1 MSMDRL
7 QKAIIAM
14 KNPTVVGLDPTPAFI
29 PEHILAESVLK
40 HGESLEALADAFFV
54 FNCGLIDAIH
64 DIVPAVKPQAA
75 YYEAI
80 GPAGVVVLEKTC
92 AYARKKGMYVIL
104 DGKRN
109 DIGST
114 AEAYS
119 RAYLGEVS
127 FGKVKCSPFSA
138 DSLTVN
144 AYLGEDGILPFI
156 EDCKAHDK
164 SIFALVKTSNPSSG
178 QLQDLICG
186 DRNLYTAVGD
196 LLARISQDTVGEYGY
211 SCVGA
216 VVGATYP
223 ADAARLRKRL
233 SETFFLVPGY
243 GAQGGKASDVAASF
257 DALGRGAIVNSSRQI
272 IGAWQKSPKG
282 DGSDYKEAAREKA
295 LEMKADLATAITIC

>member
-1 MSMDRL
+1 MSIDRL

-14 KNPTVVGLDPTPAFI
+14 KNPTVVGLDPTPQYI
-29 PEHILAESVLK
+29 PEHILAEAKLK
-40 HGESLEALADAFFV
+40 HGESLEALAEAFTI
-54 FNCGLIDAIH
+54 FNYGLIDALH
-64 DIVPAVKPQAA
+64 DIVPAVKPQSA

-80 GPAGVVVLEKTC
+80 GPAGVLALQKTC
-92 AYARKKGMYVIL
+92 AYAKEKGMYVIV

-119 RAYLGEVS
+119 RAYLGEIT
-127 FGKVKCSPFSA
+127 FGASTFSPFSA

-144 AYLGEDGILPFI
+144 AYLGEDGIQPFI
-156 EDCKAHDK
+156 KDCKAYDK

-196 LLARISQDTVGEYGY
+196 LLARIAQDTVGEYGY

-223 ADAARLRKRL
+223 AEAARLRKRL

-257 DALGRGAIVNSSRQI
+257 DELGRGAIVNSARQI
-272 IGAWQKSPKG
+272 ICAWQTSPEG
-282 DGSDYKEAAREKA
+282 NGLNYKEAAREKA
-295 LEMKADLATAITIC
+295 LAMKADLAQVITIC

>member
-14 KNPTVVGLDPTPAFI
+14 KNPTVVGLDPTPEFI
-29 PEHILAESVLK
+29 PQAIMAQAVEK
-40 HGESLEALADAFFV
+40 HGKTLEALGEAYYQ
-54 FNCGLIDAIH
+54 FNCGLIDALH
-64 DIVPAVKPQAA
+64 DIVPAVKPQSA

-80 GPAGVVVLEKTC
+80 GPAGVLALQKTC
-92 AYARKKGMYVIL
+92 AYAKEKGMYVIL

-114 AEAYS
+114 AQAYS
-119 RAYLGEVS
+119 KAYLGEIS
-127 FGKVKCSPFSA
+127 FEGQNFSPFNA
-138 DSLTVN
+138 DSLTIN
-144 AYLGEDGILPFI
+144 AYLGEDGVQPFV

-164 SIFALVKTSNPSSG
+164 TVFALVKTSNPSSG

-186 DRNLYTAVGD
+186 DRDLYTAVGD
-196 LLARISQDTVGEYGY
+196 LLARIAKDTVGEYGY

-223 ADAARLRKRL
+223 AQAARLRKRL
-233 SETFFLVPGY
+233 AETFFLVPGY

-257 DALGRGAIVNSSRQI
+257 DSLGRGAIVNSARQI
-272 IGAWQKSPKG
+272 IGAWQKTDQG
-282 DGSDYKEAAREKA
+282 DGSNYQAAAREKA
-295 LEMKADLATAITIC
+295 LEMKADLASVITIC